1 MTIKNRA
8 IRIYLTVLA
17 FATLAASG
25 IRAAALV
32 KDFDF
37 ASGHFDGKSLI
48 TAASLLTVAS
58 AIVMITYVFFADKSK
73 GYVAQ
78 FSTPLTYVPAGAVC
92 AATVFFLLNIK
103 EAIPKLSEVS
113 KGTPITDILL
123 LLVFYLAFP
132 TVIYFILNSVSSER
146 ASNARAVCGIAT
158 VICFALYTSYLYFDT
173 ALTINNPNKIIDEM
187 AFLLAALFFL
197 YETRISI
204 SRESWNLYFVTGAIA
219 SSVGLYSSVPAII
232 ATMIRDK
239 AISESLEENVLILTV
254 AVFIFARLILSATYN
269 EDKRSDT
276 ITMLRDAALERE
288 AFICEREEIERQTAL
303 ASSEEE
309 TVIDESLF
317 IDAPEVKAEE
327 TEATESEATESEATE
342 SELVAET
349 EPEATETA
357 EVEESLEDVVEIV
370 SDPDATEEDTTEAED
385 VTSEDTASLEIT
397 TADAE
402 PEINSA
408 DEENTP
414 VAQTLEEDI

>member
-17 FATLAASG
+17 LATLVASG
-25 IRAAALV
+25 LRAAALV

-103 EAIPKLSEVS
+103 EAIPKLSEIS

-232 ATMIRDK
+232 ATVIRDK

-327 TEATESEATESEATE
+327 TEATESEA
-342 SELVAET
+342 VAET

-357 EVEESLEDVVEIV
+357 EVEESLEDAVELV
-370 SDPDATEEDTTEAED
+370 SDQDATEEETTEAEE

>member
-17 FATLAASG
+17 LATLAASG
-25 IRAAALV
+25 LRAAALV

-92 AATVFFLLNIK
+92 AAAVFFLLNIK

-232 ATMIRDK
+232 ATVIRNK

-317 IDAPEVKAEE
+317 IDAPEVKAKEA
-327 TEATESEATESEATE
+327 EATESEA
-342 SELVAET
+342 VAET

-357 EVEESLEDVVEIV
+357 EIEESLEDVVEIV
-370 SDPDATEEDTTEAED
+370 SDPDATEEETTEAEE
-385 VTSEDTASLEIT
+385 VTPEDTASLEIT

-402 PEINSA
+402 PKINSA

-414 VAQTLEEDI
+414 AAQTLEEDI

>member
-17 FATLAASG
+17 LATLAASG
-25 IRAAALV
+25 LRAAALV

-92 AATVFFLLNIK
+92 AAAVFFLLNIK

-232 ATMIRDK
+232 ATVIRNK

-317 IDAPEVKAEE
+317 IDAPEVKAKEA
-327 TEATESEATESEATE
+327 EATESEA
-342 SELVAET
+342 VAET

-357 EVEESLEDVVEIV
+357 EIEESLEDVVEIV
-370 SDPDATEEDTTEAED
+370 SDPDATEEETTEAEE
-385 VTSEDTASLEIT
+385 VTPEDTASLEIT

-402 PEINSA
+402 PKINSA

>member
-17 FATLAASG
+17 LATLAASG
-25 IRAAALV
+25 LRAAALV

-103 EAIPKLSEVS
+103 EAIPKLSEIS

-146 ASNARAVCGIAT
+146 ASNARAVSGIAT
-158 VICFALYTSYLYFDT
+158 VIYFALYTSYLYFDT

-232 ATMIRDK
+232 ATVIRDK

-254 AVFIFARLILSATYN
+254 AVFIFARLMLSATYN

-327 TEATESEATESEATE
+327 TKATESEA
-342 SELVAET
+342 VAET

-370 SDPDATEEDTTEAED
+370 SDRDATEEETTEAEE

-408 DEENTP
+408 DEENTT

>member
-17 FATLAASG
+17 LATLAASG
-25 IRAAALV
+25 LRSAALV

-92 AATVFFLLNIK
+92 AAMVFFLLNIK

-146 ASNARAVCGIAT
+146 ASSARAACGIAT

-232 ATMIRDK
+232 ATVIRDK

-254 AVFIFARLILSATYN
+254 AVFIFARLILCATYN

-288 AFICEREEIERQTAL
+288 AFICEREEIERQAAL

-317 IDAPEVKAEE
+317 IDAPEVNAEE
-327 TEATESEATESEATE
+327 TETAEAEV
-342 SELVAET
+342 VAEA

-357 EVEESLEDVVEIV
+357 AVEESLEDVAESV
-370 SDPDATEEDTTEAED
+370 SDQDATEEETAEAEEIA
-385 VTSEDTASLEIT
+385 SEDSTGLEIT

-408 DEENTP
+408 DEENTH

>member
-17 FATLAASG
+17 LATLAASG
-25 IRAAALV
+25 LRAAALV

-37 ASGHFDGKSLI
+37 VSGHFDGKSLI

-92 AATVFFLLNIK
+92 AAAVFFLLNIK
-103 EAIPKLSEVS
+103 EAIPKLSEIS

-232 ATMIRDK
+232 ATLIRDK

-327 TEATESEATESEATE
+327 TEATESEA
-342 SELVAET
+342 VAET

-370 SDPDATEEDTTEAED
+370 SDPDATEEETAEAEE

-414 VAQTLEEDI
+414 AAQTLEEDI

>member
-17 FATLAASG
+17 LATLAASG
-25 IRAAALV
+25 LRAAALV

-146 ASNARAVCGIAT
+146 ASNARAVSGIAT

-232 ATMIRDK
+232 ATVIRDK
-239 AISESLEENVLILTV
+239 AISESLEENILILTV

-327 TEATESEATESEATE
+327 TEATESEA
-342 SELVAET
+342 VAET

-357 EVEESLEDVVEIV
+357 EVEESLEDVAEIV
-370 SDPDATEEDTTEAED
+370 SDPDATEEETTEE
-385 VTSEDTASLEIT
+385 VTSEDTASLKIT

>member
-17 FATLAASG
+17 LATLAASG
-25 IRAAALV
+25 LRAAALV

-113 KGTPITDILL
+113 KGTPITEILL

-132 TVIYFILNSVSSER
+132 TIIYFILNSVSSER
-146 ASNARAVCGIAT
+146 ASNARAVSGIAT

-232 ATMIRDK
+232 ATVIRDK

-327 TEATESEATESEATE
+327 TEVTESETA
-342 SELVAET
+342 AET

-357 EVEESLEDVVEIV
+357 EVEESLEDVAEIV
-370 SDPDATEEDTTEAED
+370 SDPDATEEETTEE

>member
-17 FATLAASG
+17 LATLAASG
-25 IRAAALV
+25 LRSAALV

-92 AATVFFLLNIK
+92 AAMVFFLLNIK

-113 KGTPITDILL
+113 KETPITDILL

-132 TVIYFILNSVSSER
+132 TIIYFILNSVSSER
-146 ASNARAVCGIAT
+146 ASSARAASGIAT

-232 ATMIRDK
+232 ATVIRDK

-254 AVFIFARLILSATYN
+254 AAFIFARLILSATYN

-288 AFICEREEIERQTAL
+288 AFICEREEIERQAAL

-317 IDAPEVKAEE
+317 IDAPEVNAEE
-327 TEATESEATESEATE
+327 TEAAEAEI
-342 SELVAET
+342 VAEA

-357 EVEESLEDVVEIV
+357 AVEESLEDVAESV
-370 SDPDATEEDTTEAED
+370 SDQDATEEETTEAEE

-408 DEENTP
+408 DEENTHA
-414 VAQTLEEDI
+414 AQTLEEDI

>member
-25 IRAAALV
+25 LRAAALV

-146 ASNARAVCGIAT
+146 ASNARAVSGIAT

-232 ATMIRDK
+232 ATVIRDK

-327 TEATESEATESEATE
+327 TEATESEA
-342 SELVAET
+342 VAET

-370 SDPDATEEDTTEAED
+370 SDPDATEEETTEAEE

>member
-1 MTIKNRA
+1 M
-8 IRIYLTVLA
+8 
-17 FATLAASG
+17 
-25 IRAAALV
+25 
-32 KDFDF
+32 
-37 ASGHFDGKSLI
+37 
-48 TAASLLTVAS
+48 AS

-103 EAIPKLSEVS
+103 EAIPKLSEIS

-232 ATMIRDK
+232 ATVIRDK

-327 TEATESEATESEATE
+327 TEATESEA
-342 SELVAET
+342 VAET

-357 EVEESLEDVVEIV
+357 EVEESLEDAVELV
-370 SDPDATEEDTTEAED
+370 SDQDATEEETTEAEE

>member
-17 FATLAASG
+17 LATLAASG
-25 IRAAALV
+25 LRAAALV

-103 EAIPKLSEVS
+103 ESIPKLSEVS

-123 LLVFYLAFP
+123 LLVFCLAFP
-132 TVIYFILNSVSSER
+132 TVFYFILNSVSSER

-232 ATMIRDK
+232 ATVIRDK

-327 TEATESEATESEATE
+327 TEATESEA
-342 SELVAET
+342 VAET

-357 EVEESLEDVVEIV
+357 EVEESLEDAVELV
-370 SDPDATEEDTTEAED
+370 SDQDATEEETTEAEE

>member
-25 IRAAALV
+25 LRAAALV

-146 ASNARAVCGIAT
+146 ASNARAVSGIAT

-232 ATMIRDK
+232 ATVIRDK

-317 IDAPEVKAEE
+317 IDAPEVKAKE
-327 TEATESEATESEATE
+327 TEATESEA
-342 SELVAET
+342 VAET

-370 SDPDATEEDTTEAED
+370 SDPDATEEETTEAEE